1 MSNMIAIADVL
12 TAKQAELLKILHF
25 HHGKELHVFGSAARG
40 ECSPD
45 SDIDFLVTMEKTAS
59 LFDQM
64 KLRRSLEAF
73 LGRHVDLVDMNALAT
88 ARSGFGFRRRE
99 SILKEARL
107 VCR

>member
-1 MSNMIAIADVL
+1 MSNTIAIADVL
-12 TAKQAELLKILHF
+12 TAKQAELLKILHS

-40 ECSPD
+40 EYSPD

-73 LGRHVDLVDMNALAT
+73 LGRHVDLVDMNALTT

-99 SILKEARL
+99 SILKETRL